1 MEVKREFPS
10 AMYDMVNSVIQEN
23 CEEERAVKMADRPAA
38 YPSTRRN
45 WRGAFSLSVH
55 PVFLAAGPFARISAI
70 SIGPSENSPRSAR
83 RDRSRR

>member
-1 MEVKREFPS
+1 
-10 AMYDMVNSVIQEN
+10 MYDMVNGVIQEN
-23 CEEERAVKMADRPAA
+23 CEEGRAVKMSDRPAA
-38 YPSTRRN
+38 YLLPAATS
-45 WRGAFSLSVH
+45 AELSLSVH